1 MQRRRFRTSLPYLLP
16 SGTGTTLFYTAPFL
30 VMLLYAFSGGGG
42 LAALGG
48 NHAFAVWVRGTPLS
62 ICFAASAPRCCWA
75 CGSRWRCGPGALP

>member
-1 MQRRRFRTSLPYLLP
+1 MQRRRFRTFLPYLLP

-48 NHAFAVWVRGTPLS
+48 FFRRQNLH
-62 ICFAASAPRCCWA
+62 I
-75 CGSRWRCGPGALP
+75 